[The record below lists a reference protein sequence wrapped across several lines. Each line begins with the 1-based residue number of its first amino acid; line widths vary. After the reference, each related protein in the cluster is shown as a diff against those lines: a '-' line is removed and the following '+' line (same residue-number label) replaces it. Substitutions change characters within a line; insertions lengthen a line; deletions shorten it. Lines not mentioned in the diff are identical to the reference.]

1 MGRSG
6 LAASTIG
13 IVFLA
18 CISLGYFGGAWLDR
32 KFGTTIW
39 TPALTVFGMLA
50 GFVETFRTLRQITRE
65 SKWPGAKSPGEGAEE
80 TTGTVGFDRT
90 SEANVVGSPQK
101 ETDESAPTTNRQRL
115 FHVPPPPLPE
125 YAGREMEQP
134 ELTQEE
140 IAARLRS
147 GNENDEPRDASRTE

>member
-32 KFGTTIW
+32 KLGTTIW
-39 TPALTVFGMLA
+39 TPVLTVFGMLA

-65 SKWPGAKSPGEGAEE
+65 SKWPGAKAPGEGADE
-80 TTGTVGFDRT
+80 TEGTVDFDRT
-90 SEANVVGSPQK
+90 TQANAIGSPQN
-101 ETDESAPTTNRQRL
+101 ETTESAPTEVRQRL
-115 FHVPPPPLPE
+115 FNVPPPPLPE
-125 YAGREMEQP
+125 YAGRETVQP
-134 ELTQEE
+134 ELTQEQ
-140 IAARLRS
+140 IAARLR
-147 GNENDEPRDASRTE
+147 GEDENDEPRDVSRAE